1 MAIIFEKTKYDVSGL
16 NLPEVCPVCGGDI
29 LVKDNGQVR
38 CANSKCAGVAHH
50 LNMYFFNQL
59 EIKGAGD
66 AFIANAAKEWRSI
79 SDILYAWKSQNRSDK
94 FCEFAGGING
104 DKVLKEMDNKLKKNM
119 SMSFFLNLFD
129 FDGFGFKKIQ
139 FLENTK
145 AFENAYNGDFDLLF
159 EKPIT
164 DEIKGLSQDS
174 LNEFYEQII
183 DHTQDILESY
193 ALLKDY
199 IKKEQKIEGGKFAGM
214 NFCFTGAC
222 ECGWKRKECEAKVV
236 ELGGKVTAVN
246 KDLTYLVTDD
256 SNSGSAKSKKA
267 KELGSKIITSFEFK
281 KMCEE

>member
-1 MAIIFEKTKYDVSGL
+1 M
-16 NLPEVCPVCGGDI
+16 NL
-29 LVKDNGQVR
+29 
-38 CANSKCAGVAHH
+38 
-50 LNMYFFNQL
+50 YFFTQL

-66 AFIANAAKEWRSI
+66 AFIANAAKEWRSV
-79 SDILYAWKSQNRSDK
+79 SDILSAWKSPNRSAK
-94 FCEFAGGING
+94 FCQFAGGING
-104 DKVLKEMDNKLKKNM
+104 DKVIKEMDNKIKKSM
-119 SMSFFLNLFD
+119 SMSTFLNLFD
-129 FDGFGFKKIQ
+129 FDGFATKKIQ
-139 FLENTK
+139 LLENTQ
-145 AFENAYNGDFDLLF
+145 AFQNAYNGDFSLLF

-174 LNEFYEQII
+174 LNEFYEQLI

-193 ALLKDY
+193 ALIKD
-199 IKKEQKIEGGKFAGM
+199 IIVKEQKVEGGKFAGM

-222 ECGWKRKECEAKVV
+222 ECGWKRKECEAKVT

-256 SNSGSAKSKKA
+256 IDSGSAKATKA